1 MDCRTVHEDNLAKAG
16 MTKAELYAKLREMN
30 AFDLRT
36 ADAAIVESTF
46 IFGASHEP
54 TDGPKPDREILE
66 NLRRSD

>member
-1 MDCRTVHEDNLAKAG
+1 